1 MVLHHV
7 RQHGCLACFQSTG
20 LASAFRAPLLSGVP
34 FRADPG
40 SGLKQEEVKRRHI
53 LPKALVIGLVAGLIS
68 SAFREALQWLEVH
81 RIGWLHRLPPAEAL
95 SAALILGAGG
105 GGVGLWL
112 VRRFAP
118 EASGSGIPHIKSV
131 ILGEEEL
138 HWRRVLPV
146 KFLGG
151 LASIG
156 GGLALGREGPTI
168 QIGGA
173 TGLMVSKWFR
183 VKPGEGER
191 KALISAGAGAG
202 LAAAFNAP
210 LAGVVFVLE
219 ELHGAFTPV
228 IFVAAFLASVTADV
242 VCRVLTGETPVF
254 GLHGM
259 PVPSLNALPVALV
272 VGVIAG
278 LGGVLFNRCLL
289 TSLDCFDR
297 LKRWPSFVV
306 GGLTGLAAGLAAWI
320 YPEVSGSGAL
330 LTEHALA
337 GRIAIR
343 AVVVLVAARF
353 ALTMISYGCGSA
365 GGIFA
370 PLLVIGALGGLAVGT
385 AAHAVAPSWA
395 GHPEVFAVLGMG
407 ALLTSIV
414 RAPLTGIVLMIELT
428 GKYDFMLPLLVS
440 CFVAYGIAEALR
452 DVPIY
457 EALRQRAKGRVVAAP
472 AQM

>member
-1 MVLHHV
+1 VFGVLV
-7 RQHGCLACFQSTG
+7 DSGMQL
-20 LASAFRAPLLSGVP
+20 RAE
-34 FRADPG
+34 PG

-53 LPKALVIGLVAGLIS
+53 LPKALVIGIVAGLIS
-68 SAFREALQWLEVH
+68 SAFREALQWSEVH
-81 RIGWLHRLPPAEAL
+81 RIGWLHELPTWKGLLAAL
-95 SAALILGAGG
+95 SLGAVGS
-105 GGVGLWL
+105 GVGLWL

-131 ILGEEEL
+131 ILGEEDL
-138 HWRRVLPV
+138 RWWRVLPV
-146 KFLGG
+146 KFFGG

-183 VKPGEGER
+183 VKSGEGER

-242 VCRVLTGETPVF
+242 VCRVLTGETPIF
-254 GLHGM
+254 ALHDM
-259 PVPSLNALPVALV
+259 PIPTLNALPVALV
-272 VGVIAG
+272 VGIIAG

-289 TSLDCFDR
+289 ASLDFFDR
-297 LKRWPSFVV
+297 LKRWPPAVV
-306 GGLTGLAAGLAAWI
+306 GALTGLVVGLAAWI
-320 YPEVSGSGAL
+320 YPEVSGSGSILAA
-330 LTEHALA
+330 HALA
-337 GRIAIR
+337 GGYAVRV
-343 AVVVLVAARF
+343 VVVLVAARF
-353 ALTMISYGCGSA
+353 VLTMISYGCGSA

-385 AAHAVAPSWA
+385 VAHKAAPILA
-395 GHPEVFAVLGMG
+395 GHPEIFAVLGMG

-440 CFVAYGIAEALR
+440 CFAAYGMAEALNDR
-452 DVPIY
+452 PIY
-457 EALRQRAKGRVVAAP
+457 EALRERNKGRAAT
-472 AQM
+472 AKEQS